1 LGINSKGSTQSTL
14 LHNPPP
20 KPQTT
25 IGNDYICS
33 LLASTATAAAT
44 AADSQW
50 QLVCHWSGRPKLS
63 WAYSS
68 CSNVTDEAWGVEV

>member
-1 LGINSKGSTQSTL
+1 MGINSKHSIQLAL
-14 LHNPPP
+14 LHKSP

-44 AADSQW
+44 AADS
-50 QLVCHWSGRPKLS
+50 
-63 WAYSS
+63 
-68 CSNVTDEAWGVEV
+68 